1 MQNHL
6 NGQNDL
12 LKCFLVSLKAFKD
25 KLVMF
30 HAISKHLKQITRV
43 IKLVRFY
50 TVTLCP
56 SMLDEILVTCS
67 ICY

>member
-12 LKCFLVSLKAFKD
+12 LKCFLVSLKAFED

-30 HAISKHLKQITRV
+30 HAISKHLKRITE
-43 IKLVRFY
+43 L
-50 TVTLCP
+50 LNW
-56 SMLDEILVTCS
+56 
-67 ICY
+67 

>member
-30 HAISKHLKQITRV
+30 HAISKHLKRTTRV

-50 TVTLCP
+50 TATLCL
-56 SMLDEILVTCS
+56 SV
-67 ICY
+67 